1 MERGGARLHEEEME
15 AMMALEMKV
24 VRAPCLREGG
34 RKRGKACG
42 VKWCEPLRVMEWEVE
57 FPQ

>member
-34 RKRGKACG
+34 RKGGKACG
-42 VKWCEPLRVMEWEVE
+42 EDRSYAVWQLTRRRRE
-57 FPQ
+57 